1 MTTIEAFR
9 KDGYLAVRVEAAPD
23 ASGSATNDIHIGFLL
38 DVSVSMTGERL
49 AAVKRTLNVLLP
61 LFQVGDR
68 CTVVTFSST
77 ARTVVSSL
85 AMDEAGKEQF
95 RGRVDAMATEGNTD
109 LGLGITYLASLHSD
123 YTAVIL
129 LTDGEI
135 TAGVSTNEGIQ
146 TLLAGFRGRPIYTLG
161 YGAEHNRS
169 LLNRVAI
176 DSCATYTYVD
186 SETTLPISTADLIQ
200 GLRTEVFHDAVV
212 EISSPIWKSIE
223 LGPGDGSPFRRIGG
237 VVPGRPYWSIFSLD
251 STIAGNPD
259 ELSPAIFLRSRE
271 MTLPC
276 SSVSVAASVSDSA
289 FSDDVTEQ
297 IMRARVVKLL
307 TLGTAELE
315 HPTTESFRTEIG
327 VQIDLLITEIGD
339 SFRPLMLRMKGQLI
353 DMRCHLRSLPPP
365 PSPHPTGGGIRRS
378 DGHTHGHTTTGLTT
392 LSPPQLARFASIT
405 GVLSGQRGIT
415 RYLDSDDPDQTF
427 SSPAQRTASSQ
438 ISQQYSNA
446 DPS

>member
-1 MTTIEAFR
+1 MTTIDAFR
-9 KDGYLAVRVEAAPD
+9 KDNYLAVRVAAD
-23 ASGSATNDIHIGFLL
+23 AIGSAQNNIHVGFLL
-38 DVSVSMTGERL
+38 DVSVSMAGERL
-49 AAVKRTLNVLLP
+49 DAVKRTLNVLMP
-61 LFQVGDR
+61 LFQATDR
-68 CTVVTFSST
+68 CTVATFSST

-95 RGRVDAMATEGNTD
+95 RSSVEAMATEGNTD
-109 LGLGITYLASLHSD
+109 LGLGITHLASLHSD

-176 DSCATYTYVD
+176 DSCATYTFVD
-186 SETTLPISTADLIQ
+186 SETTLPISTADLIE

-212 EISSPIWKSIE
+212 EISIPVWKSIE
-223 LGPGDGSPFRRIGG
+223 LGPGDGLSFRRIGG
-237 VVPGRPYWSIFSLD
+237 VVPGRPYWSIFRLD
-251 STIAGNPD
+251 SATD
-259 ELSPAIFLRSRE
+259 DTSPAIFLRSRE

-276 SSVSVAASVSDSA
+276 SSVSASSA
-289 FSDDVTEQ
+289 SASSDDVTEQ

-307 TLGTAELE
+307 TIGTAELE

-327 VQIDLLITEIGD
+327 SQIDLLVTEIGD
-339 SFRPLMLRMKGQLI
+339 SLRPLMLRMKGQLI

-365 PSPHPTGGGIRRS
+365 PRGGIRRS
-378 DGHTHGHTTTGLTT
+378 NGHTST
-392 LSPPQLARFASIT
+392 LSPPQLARFTSVT
-405 GVLSGQRGIT
+405 GVLSGQRGVT
-415 RYLDSDDPDQTF
+415 RYLDTDDPDQTF

-446 DPS
+446 DPI

>member
-1 MTTIEAFR
+1 MTTIDAFR
-9 KDGYLAVRVEAAPD
+9 KDSYLAVRVEAAAD

-49 AAVKRTLNVLLP
+49 AAVKRTLNVLMP
-61 LFQVGDR
+61 LFQAGDR

-95 RGRVDAMATEGNTD
+95 RSSVDAIATEGNTD
-109 LGLGITYLASLHSD
+109 LGLGITHLASLHSD

-135 TAGVSTNEGIQ
+135 TTGVSTNEGIQ

-169 LLNRVAI
+169 LLNHVAI
-176 DSCATYTYVD
+176 DSCATYTFVD
-186 SETTLPISTADLIQ
+186 SETTLPISTADLIE

-212 EISSPIWKSIE
+212 EIASSAWKSIE
-223 LGPGDGSPFRRIGG
+223 LGPGDGRPFRRIGG
-237 VVPGRPYWSIFSLD
+237 VVPGRPYWSIFRLD
-251 STIAGNPD
+251 SATD
-259 ELSPAIFLRSRE
+259 DTSPAIFLRSRE

-276 SSVSVAASVSDSA
+276 SSGSAAA

-315 HPTTESFRTEIG
+315 YPTTESFRTEIG
-327 VQIDLLITEIGD
+327 IQIDLLVTEIGD

-365 PSPHPTGGGIRRS
+365 HPAGGGIRRS
-378 DGHTHGHTTTGLTT
+378 NGHTST

-405 GVLSGQRGIT
+405 GVLSGQRGVT

-438 ISQQYSNA
+438 ISQQYSSA
-446 DPS
+446 DPV

>member
-1 MTTIEAFR
+1 MTTINAFR
-9 KDGYLAVRVEAAPD
+9 KDSYLAVRVEAEGGAV
-23 ASGSATNDIHIGFLL
+23 GLTNDIHVGFLL

-61 LFQVGDR
+61 LFQAADR

-95 RGRVDAMATEGNTD
+95 RGCVDAMATEGNTD
-109 LGLGITYLASLHSD
+109 LGLGITHLASLHPD

-161 YGAEHNRS
+161 YGAEHNRA

-176 DSCATYTYVD
+176 DSCATYTFVD

-212 EISSPIWKSIE
+212 EISSPVWKSIE
-223 LGPGDGSPFRRIGG
+223 LGPGDGRSFRRIGG
-237 VVPGRPYWSIFSLD
+237 IVPGRPYWSIFCLD
-251 STIAGNPD
+251 PTAVTDPD
-259 ELSPAIFLRSRE
+259 EGSPAVFLRSRE
-271 MTLPC
+271 MTLLC
-276 SSVSVAASVSDSA
+276 SAPSSAPSDVDEVA
-289 FSDDVTEQ
+289 EQ

-307 TLGTAELE
+307 TTGTAELE
-315 HPTTESFRTEIG
+315 QPTTEAVRTGIG
-327 VQIDLLITEIGD
+327 AQIDALVTEIGD

-365 PSPHPTGGGIRRS
+365 PPLGGGIRRS
-378 DGHTHGHTTTGLTT
+378 DPHSTILT
-392 LSPPQLARFASIT
+392 PPQLARFTSIT
-405 GVLSGQRGIT
+405 GVLSGQRGVT

-446 DPS
+446 DPI

>member
-1 MTTIEAFR
+1 
-9 KDGYLAVRVEAAPD
+9 
-23 ASGSATNDIHIGFLL
+23 
-38 DVSVSMTGERL
+38 
-49 AAVKRTLNVLLP
+49 
-61 LFQVGDR
+61 
-68 CTVVTFSST
+68 
-77 ARTVVSSL
+77 
-85 AMDEAGKEQF
+85 MDEDGKEQF

-109 LGLGITYLASLHSD
+109 LGLGITHLASLHSD

-200 GLRTEVFHDAVV
+200 GLRTEVFHEAAVEV
-212 EISSPIWKSIE
+212 ASPAWKSIE
-223 LGPGDGSPFRRIGG
+223 LGPGDGRPFRRIGG
-237 VVPGRPYWSIFSLD
+237 IVPGRPYWSIFCLD
-251 STIAGNPD
+251 STVTGNPD
-259 ELSPAIFLRSRE
+259 ELSPAIFLQSRE

-276 SSVSVAASVSDSA
+276 SSISDASAPDSSDE
-289 FSDDVTEQ
+289 VTEQ

-327 VQIDLLITEIGD
+327 FQIDLLITEIGD

-365 PSPHPTGGGIRRS
+365 PPPSNGGIRRS
-378 DGHTHGHTTTGLTT
+378 DGHGITTT

-415 RYLDSDDPDQTF
+415 RYSDVGDPDQTF

-438 ISQQYSNA
+438 ISQQYSSA
-446 DPS
+446 DPI

>member
-1 MTTIEAFR
+1 MTTINAFR
-9 KDGYLAVRVEAAPD
+9 KDGYLAVQVEAA
-23 ASGSATNDIHIGFLL
+23 ATSGSAMNEIHVGFLL
-38 DVSVSMTGERL
+38 DVSVSMTGDRL

-61 LFQVGDR
+61 LFQATDR
-68 CTVVTFSST
+68 CTVVTFSSS

-85 AMDEAGKEQF
+85 IMDEAGKEEF
-95 RGRVDAMATEGNTD
+95 RSRVDAMATEGNTD
-109 LGLGITYLASLHSD
+109 LGLGITHLSFLHSD

-146 TLLAGFRGRPIYTLG
+146 SLLAGFRGRPIYTLG
-161 YGAEHNRS
+161 YGAEHNRA

-200 GLRTEVFHDAVV
+200 GLRTEVFHDATV
-212 EISSPIWKSIE
+212 EVAGTGWKSIE
-223 LGPGDGSPFRRIGG
+223 LGPGDGRPFRRIGG
-237 VVPGRPYWSIFSLD
+237 IVPGRPYWSIFSLD
-251 STIAGNPD
+251 PTIAGNPD

-276 SSVSVAASVSDSA
+276 SSISAASAPDSSDE
-289 FSDDVTEQ
+289 VTEQ

-327 VQIDLLITEIGD
+327 TQIDLLITEIGD
-339 SFRPLMLRMKGQLI
+339 SLRPLMLRMKGQLI

-365 PSPHPTGGGIRRS
+365 PPPHGGIRRS
-378 DGHTHGHTTTGLTT
+378 DGHGINTTGHTT

>member
-1 MTTIEAFR
+1 MTTINAFR
-9 KDGYLAVRVEAAPD
+9 KDGYLAVQVAA
-23 ASGSATNDIHIGFLL
+23 AAEGVAIGLTNDIHIGFLL

-61 LFQVGDR
+61 LFQAGDR

-85 AMDEAGKEQF
+85 VMDEAGKDQF

-109 LGLGITYLASLHSD
+109 LGLGITHLASLHPD

-186 SETTLPISTADLIQ
+186 SETTLPISTADLIE

-212 EISSPIWKSIE
+212 EISSSVWKSIE
-223 LGPGDGSPFRRIGG
+223 LGPGDGRSFRRIGG

-251 STIAGNPD
+251 STAVTNPD
-259 ELSPAIFLRSRE
+259 EGSPAIFLRSRE

-276 SSVSVAASVSDSA
+276 SSASVSDS
-289 FSDDVTEQ
+289 SDDVTEQ

-307 TLGTAELE
+307 TGGTAELE
-315 HPTTESFRTEIG
+315 HPTTEAARTEIG
-327 VQIDLLITEIGD
+327 GQIDHLITEIGD

-365 PSPHPTGGGIRRS
+365 PPPSNGGIRRS
-378 DGHTHGHTTTGLTT
+378 DGHGQTT

-405 GVLSGQRGIT
+405 GVLSGQRGVT

>member
-1 MTTIEAFR
+1 MTTINAFR
-9 KDGYLAVRVEAAPD
+9 KDSYLAVRVEAEGD
-23 ASGSATNDIHIGFLL
+23 AVGLTNDIHVGFLL
-38 DVSVSMTGERL
+38 DVSISMTGERL

-61 LFQVGDR
+61 LFQAGDR

-95 RGRVDAMATEGNTD
+95 RGRVDAMVTEGNTD
-109 LGLGITYLASLHSD
+109 LGLGITHLASLHSD

-129 LTDGEI
+129 LTDGDI

-212 EISSPIWKSIE
+212 EISSPVWKSIE
-223 LGPGDGSPFRRIGG
+223 LGPGEGRPFRHIGG
-237 VVPGRPYWSIFSLD
+237 VVPGRPYWSIFRLD
-251 STIAGNPD
+251 SATD
-259 ELSPAIFLRSRE
+259 EGTPAIFLRSRE

-276 SSVSVAASVSDSA
+276 STAPSDV
-289 FSDDVTEQ
+289 DEVIEQ
-297 IMRARVVKLL
+297 IMRARVVRLL
-307 TLGTAELE
+307 TNGTAELE
-315 HPTTESFRTEIG
+315 SPTTVATRAEIG
-327 VQIDLLITEIGD
+327 AQIDLLVTEIGD

-365 PSPHPTGGGIRRS
+365 PSQGGIRRS
-378 DGHTHGHTTTGLTT
+378 DSHTTILT
-392 LSPPQLARFASIT
+392 PPQLARFASIT
-405 GVLSGQRGIT
+405 SVLSSQRGVT
-415 RYLDSDDPDQTF
+415 RYNDVDDPDQTF

-438 ISQQYSNA
+438 ISQQYSSA

>member
-1 MTTIEAFR
+1 MTTINAFR
-9 KDGYLAVRVEAAPD
+9 KDSYLAVQVAAEGD
-23 ASGSATNDIHIGFLL
+23 AVGLTNDIHIGFLL

-61 LFQVGDR
+61 LFQAGDR

-109 LGLGITYLASLHSD
+109 LGLGITHLASLHPD

-212 EISSPIWKSIE
+212 EISSPVWKSME
-223 LGPGDGSPFRRIGG
+223 LGPGDGRPFRRIGG
-237 VVPGRPYWSIFSLD
+237 VVPGRPYWSIFRLD
-251 STIAGNPD
+251 STTD
-259 ELSPAIFLRSRE
+259 EGTPAIFLRSRE

-276 SSVSVAASVSDSA
+276 SSVSAAASDS
-289 FSDDVTEQ
+289 SDDVTEQ

-307 TLGTAELE
+307 TVGTAELE
-315 HPTTESFRTEIG
+315 SPTTESFRTEIG
-327 VQIDLLITEIGD
+327 VQIDLLVTEIGD

-365 PSPHPTGGGIRRS
+365 PPLGGGIRRS
-378 DGHTHGHTTTGLTT
+378 DPHSTILT
-392 LSPPQLARFASIT
+392 PPQLARFASIT
-405 GVLSGQRGIT
+405 GVLSGQRGVT

-438 ISQQYSNA
+438 ISQQYSSA
-446 DPS
+446 DPV

>member
-1 MTTIEAFR
+1 MTTIDAFR

-23 ASGSATNDIHIGFLL
+23 ASGSVTNDIHIGFLL

-49 AAVKRTLNVLLP
+49 TAVKRTLNVLMP
-61 LFQVGDR
+61 LFQAGDR

-77 ARTVVSSL
+77 ARTVASSL

-109 LGLGITYLASLHSD
+109 LGLGITHLASLHSD

-146 TLLAGFRGRPIYTLG
+146 TLLTGFRGRPIYTLG

-200 GLRTEVFHDAVV
+200 GLRMEVFHDAVV
-212 EISSPIWKSIE
+212 EIASPAWKSIE
-223 LGPGDGSPFRRIGG
+223 LGPGDGRSFRHIGG
-237 VVPGRPYWSIFSLD
+237 IVPGRPYWSIFCLD
-251 STIAGNPD
+251 STVTGNPD

-271 MTLPC
+271 MMLPC
-276 SSVSVAASVSDSA
+276 SSGSAPDSSDE
-289 FSDDVTEQ
+289 VTEQ

-365 PSPHPTGGGIRRS
+365 PPPHGGIRRS
-378 DGHTHGHTTTGLTT
+378 DGHTTGHTT

-405 GVLSGQRGIT
+405 GVLSGQRGVT

>member
-1 MTTIEAFR
+1 MTTIDAFR
-9 KDGYLAVRVEAAPD
+9 KDRYLAVRVEAEGD
-23 ASGSATNDIHIGFLL
+23 AVGLTNDIHIGFLL

-61 LFQVGDR
+61 LFQAGDR

-109 LGLGITYLASLHSD
+109 LGLGITHLASLHPD

-161 YGAEHNRS
+161 YGAEHNRA
-169 LLNRVAI
+169 LLNLVAI

-212 EISSPIWKSIE
+212 EISSPVWKSIE
-223 LGPGDGSPFRRIGG
+223 LGPGDGKSFRRIGG
-237 VVPGRPYWSIFSLD
+237 VVPGRPYWSIFCID
-251 STIAGNPD
+251 PTAITDPD
-259 ELSPAIFLRSRE
+259 TGSPAIFLRSRE

-276 SSVSVAASVSDSA
+276 SSGSAAASDS
-289 FSDDVTEQ
+289 SDDVTEQ

-315 HPTTESFRTEIG
+315 HPTTVATRAEIG
-327 VQIDLLITEIGD
+327 TQIDLLITEIGD

-365 PSPHPTGGGIRRS
+365 PPPSNGGIRRS
-378 DGHTHGHTTTGLTT
+378 DGHTNGHTST

-405 GVLSGQRGIT
+405 GVLSGQRGVT

>member
-1 MTTIEAFR
+1 MTTINAFR
-9 KDGYLAVRVEAAPD
+9 KDGYLAVQVEAATGG
-23 ASGSATNDIHIGFLL
+23 SGSATNEIHVGFLL
-38 DVSVSMTGERL
+38 DVSVSMTGDRL

-61 LFQVGDR
+61 LFQATDR
-68 CTVVTFSST
+68 CTVVTFSSS

-85 AMDEAGKEQF
+85 IMDEAGKEQF
-95 RGRVDAMATEGNTD
+95 RTCVDAIATEGNTD
-109 LGLGITYLASLHSD
+109 LGLGITHLSFLHSD

-146 TLLAGFRGRPIYTLG
+146 SLLAGFRGRPIYTLG
-161 YGAEHNRS
+161 YGAEHNRA

-176 DSCATYTYVD
+176 DSCATYTFVD
-186 SETTLPISTADLIQ
+186 SETTLPISTADLIE
-200 GLRTEVFHDAVV
+200 GLRTEVFHDAMV
-212 EISSPIWKSIE
+212 EVAGTGWKSIE
-223 LGPGDGSPFRRIGG
+223 LGPGDGRPFRRIGG
-237 VVPGRPYWSIFSLD
+237 IVPGRPYWSIFCLD
-251 STIAGNPD
+251 STVAGNPD

-276 SSVSVAASVSDSA
+276 SSISGATATAEVDE
-289 FSDDVTEQ
+289 VTEQ

-327 VQIDLLITEIGD
+327 TQIDLLVTEIGD
-339 SFRPLMLRMKGQLI
+339 SLRPLMLRMKGQLI

-365 PSPHPTGGGIRRS
+365 PSGGIRRS
-378 DGHTHGHTTTGLTT
+378 DGHTNGQTI
-392 LSPPQLARFASIT
+392 LSPPQLARFTSIT
-405 GVLSGQRGIT
+405 GVLSGQRGVT

-438 ISQQYSNA
+438 ISQQFTSA
-446 DPS
+446 DPV

>member
-1 MTTIEAFR
+1 MTTINAFR
-9 KDGYLAVRVEAAPD
+9 KDSYLAVRVEAAPD
-23 ASGSATNDIHIGFLL
+23 TSGLATNDIHIGFLL

-77 ARTVVSSL
+77 ARGVVSSL

-109 LGLGITYLASLHSD
+109 LGLGITHLASLHSD

-161 YGAEHNRS
+161 YGAEHNRA
-169 LLNRVAI
+169 LLNLVAI

-200 GLRTEVFHDAVV
+200 GLRTEVSHDAVV
-212 EISSPIWKSIE
+212 EVASPAWKSIE
-223 LGPGDGSPFRRIGG
+223 LGPGDGRPFRRIGG
-237 VVPGRPYWSIFSLD
+237 VVPGRPYWSIFRLD
-251 STIAGNPD
+251 SATD
-259 ELSPAIFLRSRE
+259 EGSPAIFLRSRE

-276 SSVSVAASVSDSA
+276 SPVSADS
-289 FSDDVTEQ
+289 SDDITEQ

-307 TLGTAELE
+307 TGGTAELE
-315 HPTTESFRTEIG
+315 SPTTVATRAEIG
-327 VQIDLLITEIGD
+327 TQIDLLVTEIGD

-365 PSPHPTGGGIRRS
+365 PVHPSGGIRRS
-378 DGHTHGHTTTGLTT
+378 DGHTHGHTTT

-405 GVLSGQRGIT
+405 GVLSGQRGVT